1 MPSIPAR
8 VADVAKRHPQRM
20 AIVADDRRIRYAEF
34 WEEAMRFA
42 HALRTRGLQPGGR
55 VAIVLQNRIE
65 AAVACYGCWLA
76 GGIAAPLNVQARS
89 RDFEAWLR
97 HCDASH
103 IVYEHSHADA
113 AEAIAATDAFRTG
126 APIERWPIGPEHPLC
141 PPARE
146 ADDREGGQRIDA
158 EVIGADVMN
167 THVMDADA
175 IDANAIA
182 SDDVAVI
189 LYTSGTTGAP
199 KGVTLTHGN
208 LLANASAVI
217 RYLQLDERDSVLSIL
232 AFYYAYGASVLHTH
246 LLSGGCVV
254 LAQNLLFPHL
264 LMDAIAR
271 ERITGFSGVPSTYA
285 LLLERVKLAD
295 YDLSSLRYL
304 TQAGGAMGAALTG
317 RLRAAVPHARLFV
330 MYGQTEAT
338 SRLTW
343 LPPERLDEKSGAVG
357 IPVDGVE
364 LRIAREDGTTAE
376 PFEAGEVRV
385 RGANVMRGYWNNP
398 EASASVLRDGWL
410 CTGDMGH
417 LDADGFLYLAG
428 RRSDMIKTGAHRVHP
443 NDIEEAILEVSG
455 VSEAAV
461 VGIDDRIL
469 GQVIKAFIV
478 APGLPPHSETML
490 KAHCRERLAS
500 YKIPRDIE
508 FVSALPRTASG
519 KVRRAALLETQTI
532 P

>member
-1 MPSIPAR
+1 VPSVPAR
-8 VADVAKRHPQRM
+8 VAAVAERHPERV
-20 AIVADDRRIRYAEF
+20 AIVADGRRIRYREF
-34 WEEAMRFA
+34 WNEAQSFA
-42 HALRTRGLQPGGR
+42 HALRARGLQRGER
-55 VAIVLQNRIE
+55 VAILLPNRIE

-76 GGIAAPLNVQARS
+76 GGIAAPLNVQARA
-89 RDFEAWLR
+89 RDFTVWLR
-97 HCDASH
+97 HCDARH
-103 IVYEHSHADA
+103 VVYELSHADA
-113 AEAIAATDAFRTG
+113 IEAITAVEAFDGRS
-126 APIERWPIGPEHPLC
+126 PIERWPLDAEHTLASHTEPASAAHADVDDSAIDPNAIGPDL
-141 PPARE
+141 
-146 ADDREGGQRIDA
+146 DA
-158 EVIGADVMN
+158 L
-167 THVMDADA
+167 
-175 IDANAIA
+175 
-182 SDDVAVI
+182 I

-217 RYLQLDERDSVLSIL
+217 RYLALSEEDSVLSIL

-254 LAQNLLFPHL
+254 LAQNLLFPHM
-264 LMDAIAR
+264 LMDTIAR

-295 YDLSSLRYL
+295 YNLSSLRYL
-304 TQAGGAMGAALTG
+304 TQAGGAMSAALTR
-317 RLRAAVPHARLFV
+317 RLRNALPDARLFV

-343 LPPERLDEKSGAVG
+343 LPPERLDDKIGSVG

-364 LRIAREDGTTAE
+364 VRIARDDGSLAE
-376 PFEAGEVRV
+376 TFESGEVQV

-398 EASASVLRDGWL
+398 DASAAVLCDGWL
-410 CTGDMGH
+410 RTGDMGH

-443 NDIEEAILEVSG
+443 NDIEEAIAEIPG
-455 VSEAAV
+455 VSEVAV
-461 VGIDDRIL
+461 VGIDDDIL
-469 GQVIKAFIV
+469 GQVVKAFIV
-478 APGLPPHSETML
+478 APGLPPRSENII

-519 KVRRAALLETQTI
+519 KVRRAALLEPQAI
-532 P
+532 S

>member
-1 MPSIPAR
+1 MPSIAAR
-8 VADVAKRHPQRM
+8 VADVVRRHPQRV

-34 WEEAMRFA
+34 WDEARNFA
-42 HALRTRGLQPGGR
+42 QALRARGLRKGER
-55 VAIVLQNRIE
+55 VAILLPNRIE

-76 GGIAAPLNVQARS
+76 GGIAAPLNAQARA

-97 HCDASH
+97 HCDARH
-103 IVYEHSHADA
+103 IVYEHSHGDA
-113 AEAIAATDAFRTG
+113 VEAISKVDASG
-126 APIERWPIGPEHPLC
+126 GHAPVERWPIGADRPLC
-141 PPARE
+141 PQDAASASASDIDTDFDAKGIA
-146 ADDREGGQRIDA
+146 ADDA
-158 EVIGADVMN
+158 AL
-167 THVMDADA
+167 
-175 IDANAIA
+175 
-182 SDDVAVI
+182 I

-208 LLANASAVI
+208 LLANASAVV
-217 RYLQLDERDSVLSIL
+217 RYLELSEHDSVLSIL

-264 LMDAIAR
+264 LMDTIAR

-285 LLLERVKLAD
+285 LLLERVKLVD

-304 TQAGGAMGAALTG
+304 TQAGGAMSATLTR
-317 RLRAAVPHARLFV
+317 RLRNALPDARLFV

-343 LPPERLDEKSGAVG
+343 LPPERLDEKIGSVG

-364 LRIAREDGTTAE
+364 LRIECEDGRAADLYE
-376 PFEAGEVRV
+376 PGEVWV
-385 RGANVMRGYWNNP
+385 RGANVMHGYWNNP
-398 EASASVLRDGWL
+398 EASASVLRGGWL
-410 CTGDMGH
+410 RTGDMGH
-417 LDADGFLYLAG
+417 LDADGFLYLDG
-428 RRSDMIKTGAHRVHP
+428 RRCDMIKTGAHRVHP
-443 NDIEEAILEVSG
+443 NDIEDVIHEVPG
-455 VSEAAV
+455 VSEVAV
-461 VGIDDRIL
+461 VGIDDTVL

-478 APGLPPHSETML
+478 APGLPLNSENMI

-500 YKIPRDIE
+500 YKIPREIE
-508 FVSALPRTASG
+508 FVSTLPRTASG
-519 KVRRAALLETQTI
+519 KVRRAALLEPQTT

>member
-8 VADVAKRHPQRM
+8 VSDVAKRHPQRM

-42 HALRTRGLQPGGR
+42 HALRARGLQPGGR
-55 VAIVLQNRIE
+55 VAIVLHNRIE

-103 IVYEHSHADA
+103 IVYERTHADA
-113 AEAIAATDAFRTG
+113 EEAIAAIDASRTDAPT
-126 APIERWPIGPEHPLC
+126 ERWPIGPDHPLC

-146 ADDREGGQRIDA
+146 AGDRADGHRIDA
-158 EVIGADVMN
+158 E
-167 THVMDADA
+167 VMDADA
-175 IDANAIA
+175 IDANVIA
-182 SDDVAVI
+182 SDDIAVI

-208 LLANASAVI
+208 LLANASAVVG
-217 RYLQLDERDSVLSIL
+217 YLQLDERDSVLSIL

-357 IPVDGVE
+357 IPIDGVE

-478 APGLPPHSETML
+478 APGLPPHSETMI

-519 KVRRAALLETQTI
+519 KVRRTALLETLTI